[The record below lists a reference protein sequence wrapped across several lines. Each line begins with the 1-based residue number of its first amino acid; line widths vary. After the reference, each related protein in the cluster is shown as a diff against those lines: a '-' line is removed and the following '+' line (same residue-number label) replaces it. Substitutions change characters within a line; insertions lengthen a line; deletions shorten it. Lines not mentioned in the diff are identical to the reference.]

1 MVATKSNGAA
11 AVTQEAAPKSN
22 SEILEDVLSNSLYES
37 LVSKG
42 DISDLSVAEKGSYL
56 QRLCESLKLNPLT
69 QPFTFLKLNGKE
81 VPYANRSCTDQLA
94 HLHQITREILK
105 TEYIQDVYVVTC
117 KASMPSGRSDISTGA
132 VNVKGLSGDN
142 LANAL
147 MKAETKSK
155 RRVVLSIC
163 GLGFLDESELDTIPR
178 ERMERLTPP
187 PVQQT
192 TSAPKP
198 ASKAELVEKAKET
211 IETDGLKSQITKLGK
226 AIGMEESAEKTLKFI
241 DDNPKEAE
249 RAYCKAVRVSF
260 KKLTESEKW
269 PYGDEGTTAYL
280 EKHGITV
287 LDDASRGQLESLV
300 NQLETD
306 GLLTD

>member
-1 MVATKSNGAA
+1 MAQAKSNGAA
-11 AVTQEAAPKSN
+11 AQAQDTAAKSN

-37 LVSKG
+37 LVDKG
-42 DISDLSVAEKGSYL
+42 DISGLSIAEKGSYL

-94 HLHQITREILK
+94 HLHQITREIIK

-132 VNVKGLSGDN
+132 VNVANLKGDT

-178 ERMERLTPP
+178 ERMERLQPP
-187 PVQQT
+187 PANGKSET
-192 TSAPKP
+192 PKP
-198 ASKAELVEKAKET
+198 PTKAELINKAEANLNV
-211 IETDGLKSQITKLGK
+211 DSLKSQITKLGK

-260 KKLTESEKW
+260 RKLTESDKW

-287 LDDASRGQLESLV
+287 IDEASRGQLGSLV
-300 NQLETD
+300 DQLISDE
-306 GLLTD
+306 LLEV